1 MWDDI
6 FDCNQVDNAFI
17 ITSDYAA
24 GQIILIFAQINQLLP
39 HVVIPIAMYV
49 VPLQKASRKNKDI
62 MLEQALIDEDEDDGG
77 I

>member
-1 MWDDI
+1 
-6 FDCNQVDNAFI
+6 
-17 ITSDYAA
+17 
-24 GQIILIFAQINQLLP
+24 
-39 HVVIPIAMYV
+39 MYV